1 MPVLKNNKL
10 VLTLVVSVIVHILL
24 ISLLY
29 FTRTSNHS
37 FAEQTTVSPISAQ
50 LYFYTP
56 PAPEPEPVVSEIK
69 EPEPVEPEIKEP
81 EPAPE
86 PILQDTMTKVE
97 PPAKP
102 IETPVSKEPLLT
114 EQTEEDELPETN
126 KEALPTA
133 PSSLYQQPLQ
143 DIAKDQ
149 LQRYQLGKL
158 DNLAAQAAKEYR
170 RQKNS
175 PVLPSKAQDG
185 FISEDEKLMQKV
197 TKTVDCSSTTNQT
210 LAIVMGIMGGAIQCS
225 KPPPFDSFIQKRLN
239 KTAELPA
246 LEQ

>member
-1 MPVLKNNKL
+1 MPVLKNKKL
-10 VLTLVVSVIVHILL
+10 VLTLVVSVISHILL

-29 FTRTSNHS
+29 VTHTSNNS
-37 FAEQTTVSPISAQ
+37 LAEQTAVSPISAQ

-56 PAPEPEPVVSEIK
+56 PEPEPVPEPEPLVAEIK
-69 EPEPVEPEIKEP
+69 EPE
-81 EPAPE
+81 PE
-86 PILQDTMTKVE
+86 PILQDTITKVE

-102 IETPVSKEPLLT
+102 IEAPVSEVPQQSEK
-114 EQTEEDELPETN
+114 TEEDELPDTNET
-126 KEALPTA
+126 ARPTT
-133 PSSLYQQPLQ
+133 PSNVYQQPLQ

-158 DNLAAQAAKEYR
+158 DNLAAQAATEYR
-170 RQKNS
+170 QQLNS
-175 PVLPSKAQDG
+175 PTLFSKPQDS
-185 FISEDEKLMQKV
+185 FMTEDEKLMQKV
-197 TKTVDCSSTTNQT
+197 TKSVDCSSATNQT

-246 LEQ
+246 LNQQ